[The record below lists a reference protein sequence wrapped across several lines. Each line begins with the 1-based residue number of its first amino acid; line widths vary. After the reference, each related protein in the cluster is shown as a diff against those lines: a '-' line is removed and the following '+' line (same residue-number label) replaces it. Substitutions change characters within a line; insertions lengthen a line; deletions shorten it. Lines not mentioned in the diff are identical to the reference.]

1 MAGFSTGLKQLLT
14 ITACTLDT
22 SGNLNPQAAK
32 KFEVMMNPSGFSH
45 AHSISYSESASDSSS
60 KCNTKK
66 KKPLGQPAV
75 EPKFYTFGP
84 EKVSFD
90 LVIDGTGV
98 VNLPIPGIGS
108 PPVKDQIKQLKEIA
122 YAYEGKE
129 HEPNIVQLLWGPF
142 TFYGRL
148 ESMSLDYTLFKPS
161 GEPLRAKVKLSFVNF
176 MSKAEQALRANKS
189 SPDLTH
195 IVEVKAGETL
205 PLLCHRIYK
214 DSSYYVDVAKANN
227 IVNFRDIQPGTKLHF
242 PPLK

>member
-1 MAGFSTGLKQLLT
+1 MAGFSTGLKELLT
-14 ITACTLDT
+14 ITACTLAD
-22 SGNLNPQAAK
+22 SGNLSPQAAK
-32 KFEVMMNPSGFSH
+32 KFEVMINPSGFSH
-45 AHSISYSESASDSSS
+45 SHSISYSESTKDSSS
-60 KCNTKK
+60 GTTKK
-66 KKPLGQPAV
+66 TKPLGQV
-75 EPKFYTFGP
+75 STESKFSTYGA

-122 YAYEGKE
+122 YDYQGTE

-161 GEPLRAKVKLSFVNF
+161 GEPLRAKVKLSFIKY
-176 MSKAEQALRANKS
+176 MSKTEQAKRSNKT

-205 PLLCHRIYK
+205 PLLCYRIYK
-214 DSSYYVDVAKANN
+214 NPSYYADVAKVNN
-227 IVNFRDIQPGTKLHF
+227 LVNFRYIQPGTKLHF